1 MQNKE
6 KKIFDNK
13 DNKEKKPINLAG
25 RAANWLSKEWKKSAI
40 LAGATA
46 ISLSSL
52 ANTKDINKEADNM
65 FSKVNNIESK
75 ADTTKPKSSFKVV
88 KINGK
93 NVLFKNDDSEDSKTE
108 NKKSGNVNSG
118 KSKKNIN
125 KKDNHI
131 DGGPEYTGPK
141 IDNFEYYSAED
152 AYKIH
157 NADSTLAM
165 KNYRKGLD
173 FFSYHT
179 VSDQFKGIN
188 SSFWR
193 KRNIELGRDINDTRT
208 PLKPGEHIESLKTD
222 HLVVSKFSI
231 KDGLEY
237 SRLIIIKKGTS
248 VIVDS
253 TGRIVATEE
262 CANDWV
268 VSKTICPPGTN
279 IGSTYNDK

>member
-6 KKIFDNK
+6 KINFDNK

-40 LAGATA
+40 LAGTTA

-52 ANTKDINKEADNM
+52 ASTKDIKKEADNM

-75 ADTTKPKSSFKVV
+75 ADTTKPKTHHRVV
-88 KINGK
+88 KIDGK
-93 NVLFKNDDSEDSKTE
+93 LVLIKD
-108 NKKSGNVNSG
+108 
-118 KSKKNIN
+118 KNIKEGDTKN
-125 KKDNHI
+125 KKDDNTNVSRGKKNNHL

-179 VSDQFKGIN
+179 VSDHFKGIN

-193 KRNIELGRDINDTRT
+193 KRNIELGRDVNDTRT